1 MMTNMGNDYIVE
13 GMIPK
18 INKVLDDNYLD
29 NVSLEE
35 AMKELNYVKEKLH
48 KHRLDVIIYGVK
60 EYLNRKVVT
69 VEQAKRITKTYKES
83 IFYDYFIRG
92 VCAVWLIGAIAIW
105 GVLSLTPLFTVIS
118 AIIPAGTF
126 LTSYLWYPLIVK
138 SFGHS
143 IANYNRIVDV
153 VKDKIAFVKEQELDR
168 EPKNKDVKSINRVD
182 SFIKLIISYKS
193 DLELLNVEDQE
204 CIKMKLVNLGK
215 EYMEYSKQSPKEGL
229 DLDEMMIKFNKR
241 LTDIELEIERL
252 KKNNVKQEVN
262 ESALEEAFGVDIT
275 KLDTSIVELDT
286 SLEGPKLSRDL
297 KNKS

>member
-1 MMTNMGNDYIVE
+1 MDW
-13 GMIPK
+13 
-18 INKVLDDNYLD
+18 
-29 NVSLEE
+29 
-35 AMKELNYVKEKLH
+35 
-48 KHRLDVIIYGVK
+48 GV
-60 EYLNRKVVT
+60 
-69 VEQAKRITKTYKES
+69 
-83 IFYDYFIRG
+83 
-92 VCAVWLIGAIAIW
+92 VWLILGAGIW
-105 GVLSLTPLFTVIS
+105 GLLALTPAFTVVS
-118 AIIPAGTF
+118 AIIPGVVF
-126 LTSYLWYPLIVK
+126 FTSYLWFPLILKPLVY
-138 SFGHS
+138 S
-143 IANYNRIVDV
+143 ISNHLRVENIVD
-153 VKDKIAFVKEQELDR
+153 DKIAFVKEQELDR

-193 DLELLNVEDQE
+193 DLELLNAEDQE
-204 CIKMKLVNLGK
+204 RIKMKLVNLGK

-297 KNKS
+297 KK